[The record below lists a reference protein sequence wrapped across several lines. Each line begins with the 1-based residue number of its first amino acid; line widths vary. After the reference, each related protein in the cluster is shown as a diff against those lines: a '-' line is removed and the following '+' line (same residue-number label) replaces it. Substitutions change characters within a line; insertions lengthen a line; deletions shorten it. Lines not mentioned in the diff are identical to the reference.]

1 MSFGHYQVAQY
12 SRIGNRSSNHDRCL
26 VLKRGDTVLL
36 AVADGL
42 GNQPSSGQAAQCLVD
57 QLTHLFA
64 QISIPI
70 ADPPSFLKSILVQA
84 HKKVLELQSGES
96 SPPRTTAVVCLIQ
109 ANRARWIHCGDSRL
123 YFIRNGCIHRRTRD
137 HSVVETLIQHQ
148 AISEQE
154 SRSHPQRHQ
163 LTSCVGGAENR
174 WVFGI
179 SPEIC
184 LEPNDYILLCSDGL
198 WSPLSS
204 VQILQNCQTPSLDRG
219 LDTLT
224 AMAEKN
230 SWPHSDNVSA
240 VGFKLLHTAAPAI
253 AALDK
258 PPSIPLPTKAS
269 TVDDAILEIQRAYDT
284 YAHEIDSAAP
294 PNSRLKK

>member
-1 MSFGHYQVAQY
+1 MSRGQYQVAQY

-42 GNQPSSGQAAQCLVD
+42 GTQAGSGHAAQCVVD
-57 QLTHLFA
+57 QLTRLFA
-64 QISIPI
+64 QIPLPI

-84 HKKVLELQSGES
+84 HQKVLELQSGES
-96 SPPRTTAVVCLIQ
+96 LPPRTTAVVCLIQ

-123 YFIRNGCIHRRTRD
+123 YFIRNGHIHRRTRD

-154 SRSHPQRHQ
+154 SRNHPQRHQ
-163 LTSCVGGAENR
+163 LTSCVGGSENR
-174 WVFGI
+174 WVYGI
-179 SPEIC
+179 SPEIS
-184 LEPNDYILLCSDGL
+184 LEPNDLILLCSDGL

-204 VQILQNCQTPSLDRG
+204 VQILQNCQTPSIDMG
-219 LDTLT
+219 LDALT
-224 AMAEKN
+224 AMAEKK

-240 VGFKLLHTAAPAI
+240 VGFKLLQTAATAP
-253 AALDK
+253 LDK
-258 PPSIPLPTKAS
+258 PSPTPVPTKPS
-269 TVDDAILEIQRAYDT
+269 TLDDAILEIQRAYDT
-284 YAHEIDSAAP
+284 YAHEIDSAVP